1 MTASSSGGAGPSGLP
16 QPGPDPIFA
25 DPRLAACYDT
35 FDGERD
41 DLPHYRAILAEHG
54 ARTILDIGCGT
65 GSLSTLLAADGLAGT
80 GVDPALASLDV
91 ARGKPHA
98 EAVNWLHGT
107 AEDLPPLA
115 ADAAVMT
122 GNVAQVFVT
131 DAAWASTLRGI
142 HRALRRGGVLVF
154 ESRRPER
161 RAWEEWQADT
171 TGTIHEV
178 PGIGEVRQ
186 RPTAF
191 EVALPL
197 VTFSDEF
204 TFEDGSVL
212 TSTSTLR
219 WRDEE
224 ELRTTL
230 DAACFAVEEIR
241 DAPDRPGRELVVI
254 ARHAGPRR

>member
-1 MTASSSGGAGPSGLP
+1 MTTSSPSS
-16 QPGPDPIFA
+16 QPGPDALFA
-25 DPRLAACYDT
+25 EPRLAACYDV

-54 ARTILDIGCGT
+54 ARSVVDVGCGT
-65 GSLSTLLAADGLAGT
+65 GSLATLLAADGLAVT

-91 ARGKPHA
+91 ARRKPHA
-98 EAVNWLHGT
+98 EAVTWRHGT
-107 AEDLPPLA
+107 AEDLPPLG

-131 DAAWASTLRGI
+131 DESWAATLRGI
-142 HRALRRGGVLVF
+142 RGALRPGGVLVF
-154 ESRRPER
+154 ETRRPGR

-171 TGTIHEV
+171 AETLHEV
-178 PGIGEVRQ
+178 PGIGPVHQ
-186 RPTAF
+186 RPTGV

-204 TFEDGSVL
+204 RFADGTVL

-219 WRDEE
+219 WRDEA
-224 ELRTTL
+224 ELRDTL
-230 DAACFAVEEIR
+230 AANGFDVEEIR
-241 DAPDRPGRELVVI
+241 EAPDRPGREYVVI
-254 ARHAGPRR
+254 ARAV